1 MFLTDSSMVLV
12 DENSS
17 AMSAVGETTAYFIQN
32 GYRVIAYTDSDLNAI
47 VAINDSTID
56 NNWDIAIVGSN
67 LNDAHNSISVG
78 VDSDGYIHAV
88 HDIHN
93 ALSFAGHYNVSSQ
106 PYDVS
111 EMVESEIQGA
121 AVAFVSYARFYRAGD
136 ILYLL
141 FRVGSSGSGDE
152 WLKRYDTTTR
162 TWFDVAIPLIAGST
176 LSPPDNPYMGS
187 CVGDGSGNLHLIWTH
202 RVDLYNE
209 RIYYAKY
216 EGSTGLVKDVTGAV
230 LSLPLS
236 RNSPI
241 QSITSP
247 TDQTI
252 GNNGIGLIVEPLTG
266 IVHVVFNSREKSG
279 YPEVFYSSYNSY
291 AAKWESVQLSN
302 LSLPRLRACPGGPQE
317 PNSPARPCD
326 FELQG
331 PFIVRDTSTLY
342 VFYARSIGTTNPA
355 WQRPAGLLYLSTS
368 TDNGLTWST
377 TEIKR
382 QTDRLFGEVIRES
395 NGKPSILLQELSF
408 ETGPLWVLDLDKL
421 SESIPPSNPA
431 IDIAANLTGDN
442 HISLSSSTIL
452 DSFTISAW
460 ICPQHIAQ
468 RMGIIDKGGL
478 AGNREYRLLLWG
490 VTGPFR
496 YDATKVQVLIGS
508 SIVGWGLMWNSETEV
523 LPGYWTHLVVVFD
536 KESGLVELYKNG
548 ELVDSAEYEGGGL
561 IQGTSNAVI
570 GANLDAKGIPENF
583 FYGSLKVKLYN
594 HTLTPNQVVY
604 LYHQS
609 DN

>member
-1 MFLTDSSMVLV
+1 MILLDSSLVLV
-12 DENSS
+12 DNNSS
-17 AMSAVGETTAYFIQN
+17 AMTAVGETTAYFIQN
-32 GYRVIAYTDSDLNAI
+32 GYRIVAYTDSDLNAI

-56 NNWDIAIVGSN
+56 NNWDRAIVGSN

-78 VDSDGYIHAV
+78 VDSDGYIHTV

-187 CVGDGSGNLHLIWTH
+187 CVGDDSGNLHLIWTH

-230 LSLPLS
+230 IPLPLS

-252 GNNGIGLIVEPLTG
+252 GNNGIGLVLDLSTP
-266 IVHVVFNSREKSG
+266 HVVFNSREKSG
-279 YPEVFYSSYNSY
+279 YPEVFYSHYSFVTN
-291 AAKWESVQLSN
+291 KWESVQLSN

-317 PNSPARPCD
+317 PESLPRPCD

-382 QTDRLFGEVIRES
+382 PTDKLFGEVIRES

-408 ETGPLWVLDLDKL
+408 EAGPLWVLDLDRL

-431 IDIAANLTGDN
+431 IDISANLTGDN
-442 HISLSSSTIL
+442 HIFLNCPSSLL

-468 RMGIIDKGGL
+468 RMGIIDKGGIS
-478 AGNREYRLLLWG
+478 GNREYRLLLWG

-496 YDATKVQVLIGS
+496 YDATKVQVLLGS
-508 SIVGWGLMWNSETEV
+508 STGGWGLMWNSETEV

-536 KESGLVELYKNG
+536 KESGLVELYRNG

-561 IQGTSNAVI
+561 IQGSSNAII
-570 GANLDAKGIPENF
+570 GANLDAKGNPENF

-604 LYHQS
+604 LYHQF
-609 DN
+609 NN

>member
-1 MFLTDSSMVLV
+1 MILPDLALVDNFSSSMT
-12 DENSS
+12 
-17 AMSAVGETTAYFIQN
+17 AVGETTAYYIQN
-32 GYRVIAYTDSDLNAI
+32 DYRIVAYTDENLNAT
-47 VAINDSTID
+47 VAIKHDTESE
-56 NNWDIAIVGSN
+56 WQRAIVGSN
-67 LNDAHNSISVG
+67 INDAHNSISVG
-78 VDSDGYIHAV
+78 VDSDGYIHTV

-93 ALSFAGHYNVSSQ
+93 ALSFSGHYNISSQ

-121 AVAFVSYARFYRAGD
+121 AVASVSYARFYRAGD

-162 TWFDVAIPLIAGST
+162 TWFDALSTPLIAGST
-176 LSPPDNPYMGS
+176 LDPPDNPYMGS
-187 CVGDGSGNLHLIWTH
+187 CVGDESGNLHLIWTH
-202 RVDLYNE
+202 RVGFYNE

-216 EGSTGLVKDVTGAV
+216 EGSTGLVRDVAGTV

-241 QSITSP
+241 QSITPP
-247 TDQTI
+247 TDRTI
-252 GNNGIGLIVEPLTG
+252 GNNGIGLVLDLSTGLPL
-266 IVHVVFNSREKSG
+266 VVFNSREKSG
-279 YPEVFYSSYNSY
+279 YPEVFFSRYNPTTS
-291 AAKWESVQLSN
+291 KWESIQLSN

-317 PNSPARPCD
+317 PDSPPRPCD

-331 PFIVRDTSTLY
+331 PFIVCDTSTLY

-355 WQRPAGLLYLSTS
+355 WQRPAALLYLSTS

-382 QTDRLFGEVIRES
+382 PTDKLFGEVIRES
-395 NGKPSILLQELSF
+395 NGKPSVLLQELTF
-408 ETGPLWVLDLDKL
+408 ENGPLWILDLDEL
-421 SESIPPSNPA
+421 SESLPPSNPV
-431 IDIAANLTGDN
+431 IDDVSASLTGDN
-442 HISLSSSTIL
+442 HISLNGPSTVL

-460 ICPQHIAQ
+460 IRPNHIEQ

-490 VTGPFR
+490 VTDPFR
-496 YDATKVQVLIGS
+496 YDASRVQILIGS
-508 SIVGWGLMWNSETEV
+508 STGGWGLVRNVETEV
-523 LPGYWTHLVVVFD
+523 LPGYRTHLVVVYD
-536 KESGLVELYKNG
+536 REAGTVILYKNG
-548 ELVDSAEYEGGGL
+548 VFIDAVEYSSDLV
-561 IQGTSNAVI
+561 QGQSNTVI
-570 GANLDAKGIPENF
+570 GANLDANGIAENF
-583 FYGSLKVKLYN
+583 FHGSLKVKLYN

-609 DN
+609 D